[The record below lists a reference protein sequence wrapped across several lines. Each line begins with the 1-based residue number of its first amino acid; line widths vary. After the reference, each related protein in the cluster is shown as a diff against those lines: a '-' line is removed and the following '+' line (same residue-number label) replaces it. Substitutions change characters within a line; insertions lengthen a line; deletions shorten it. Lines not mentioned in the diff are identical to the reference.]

1 MNQPASILIIDDD
14 RGTCETVGD
23 VLRAKGYAVETATL
37 GREGLDKLT
46 ARPFDAGIVDIKL
59 PDISGL
65 DLLEALKGASPET
78 EVIFVTGYASLATAI
93 QAINGAAFAYLT
105 KPFEMDQLL
114 ATLNKAHEKQRL
126 TRALSESEE

>member
-23 VLRAKGYAVETATL
+23 VLRAKGYAVETATR
-37 GREGLDKLT
+37 GREGLDKLS

-65 DLLEALKGASPET
+65 DLLEAARAPVGPPGAQPGLKPARGPGAVPSAP
-78 EVIFVTGYASLATAI
+78 
-93 QAINGAAFAYLT
+93 GALR
-105 KPFEMDQLL
+105 PL
-114 ATLNKAHEKQRL
+114 
-126 TRALSESEE
+126 RARS